1 MNKFLRNIISKLYNA
16 VSAPVVSRRDAL
28 AERLWSVHE
37 TAFLLY
43 NRMIENM
50 EYGRQRLKDII
61 EKEPEEEAKEQ
72 QQEEVAKEQEQDDD
86 DGQYDTIAKITL
98 VYERKRVK

>member
-37 TAFLLY
+37 TASLLY

-86 DGQYDTIAKITL
+86 GQYDTIAKITL

>member
-1 MNKFLRNIISKLYNA
+1 
-16 VSAPVVSRRDAL
+16 
-28 AERLWSVHE
+28 
-37 TAFLLY
+37 
-43 NRMIENM
+43 M

-72 QQEEVAKEQEQDDD
+72 QQEEVAKEQDD
-86 DGQYDTIAKITL
+86 DGQCDTIAKITL